1 MRSVTLSPSSA
12 DARSL
17 CPPEITAAV
26 RFLKKKKKKKNACEI
41 LRLGGHFVYKKD
53 LLMCVKNLLECS
65 LSLSLSLSLFASRDM
80 KGRVAVGREGER
92 MGRLRGANLM
102 IPLTSPVK
110 TTMTE
115 DGVKESCR
123 EMKCVLGDT

>member
-1 MRSVTLSPSSA
+1 MWKTFSSA
-12 DARSL
+12 
-17 CPPEITAAV
+17 
-26 RFLKKKKKKKNACEI
+26 
-41 LRLGGHFVYKKD
+41 
-53 LLMCVKNLLECS
+53 
-65 LSLSLSLSLFASRDM
+65 LSLSLFLSLFASRDVI
-80 KGRVAVGREGER
+80 GRMAVAREEGWKAR
-92 MGRLRGANLM
+92 HDGAKLM

>member
-1 MRSVTLSPSSA
+1 MWDPSAGRSFCLQK
-12 DARSL
+12 RSL
-17 CPPEITAAV
+17 NV
-26 RFLKKKKKKKNACEI
+26 CEKPS
-41 LRLGGHFVYKKD
+41 RV
-53 LLMCVKNLLECS
+53 
-65 LSLSLSLSLFASRDM
+65 LSLSFFLSLFASRDM
-80 KGRVAVGREGER
+80 KGRVAVGREGGR